1 VVDSLLLRPL
11 ADAFLQVGVPVAF
24 LAAAVAWARV
34 RYGTRAL
41 DVLVRHPRAAPLA
54 GAAMGVVPG
63 CGGAILVALL
73 HLRGRASFGT
83 AVAALTATMG
93 DASFVLLA
101 VDPLVGLAVHGVLL
115 VTGVVTGYAVDAT
128 GWAPRPG
135 RPAAERLARVGAA
148 GHALPPEAP
157 PAAAA
162 AGAAPACCA
171 PAPAVPPGRRAPA
184 SLRLAAAPAVL
195 WLTAAL
201 GMLVAVPAMLS
212 LIDPAQGAPVAGI
225 DLWLVLGVA
234 GFAACLWVFVR
245 SGCRM
250 SDDTEDVPADLP
262 AALSHG
268 AVETAFITTWVS
280 VAFVVLALL
289 EVLSPLDAS
298 ALQMAGAAAVLIGV
312 AVAVVPGCGTQIA
325 FTGLYAAGALPLP
338 GLIANAVAQD
348 GDALLPV
355 LAQDRRTAVAL
366 TLITSVPA
374 LVVGGIALL
383 VL

>member
-1 VVDSLLLRPL
+1 VVESLLLRPV
-11 ADAFLQVGVPVAF
+11 ADAFLQVGVPVAV

-54 GAAMGVVPG
+54 GAALGVLPG

-101 VDPLVGLAVHGVLL
+101 VDPVVGLAVHGVLL

-128 GWAPRPG
+128 GWAPRRR
-135 RPAAERLARVGAA
+135 RPVAESLVSIGGTSPAGAVGAGSPTSA
-148 GHALPPEAP
+148 GALLEGSPHGASCPPRRRGP
-157 PAAAA
+157 VPL
-162 AGAAPACCA
+162 GLPAAPAA
-171 PAPAVPPGRRAPA
+171 
-184 SLRLAAAPAVL
+184 L
-195 WLTAAL
+195 WVSAAL

-212 LIDPAQGAPVAGI
+212 LIDPASGAPVGGV

-234 GFAACLWVFVR
+234 GFAACLWVFVK

-250 SDDTEDVPADLP
+250 SDDDADVPVDLP
-262 AALSHG
+262 RALSHG

-289 EVLSPLDAS
+289 EALSPLEAS
-298 ALQMAGAAAVLIGV
+298 ALQLAGAAAVLIGV

-338 GLIANAVAQD
+338 GLLANAVAQD

-355 LAQDRRTAVAL
+355 LAEDRRTAVAL
-366 TLITSVPA
+366 TLLTSVPA